1 MKEREGEGKE
11 GFLSL
16 PFFPT
21 PPRSFT
27 RAIFRA
33 VVLYSE
39 TARKRLLRRLQ
50 RFKLGAPIKLT
61 IMGLFRVPKL
71 SLSKRDKCKTF
82 LVKMSFICMRIKNH
96 FHINDFFALILAL

>member
-39 TARKRLLRRLQ
+39 TAGKRLLRRLQ

-61 IMGLFRVPKL
+61 IMGLFRVPKTLTFKTRQVQNL
-71 SLSKRDKCKTF
+71 SCENEFYLHENKK
-82 LVKMSFICMRIKNH
+82 SFSYQ
-96 FHINDFFALILAL
+96 